1 MVVNFILS
9 YYILFVLCCI
19 IRNRIASDN
28 DYHMLLSKESTG
40 ALKGAAIFAVVIS
53 HICQDAPELKNLL
66 IGGKYTYTIFF
77 FRGWDWCCY
86 FFPSVGVWVLYLYRK
101 NTKRIYMVFEAC
113 IENAYL
119 FCCNICT
126 CTIIQ

>member
-40 ALKGAAIFAVVIS
+40 RIKGSGDFCRCNFSYLSRCSRTEKSTNRWEIHVYYFI
-53 HICQDAPELKNLL
+53 
-66 IGGKYTYTIFF
+66 